1 MMLMGLLLIAAAF
14 FLSVYT
20 LWGEYRAKV
29 QSKAALSQVTEYIH
43 IRTEMEEDGRNTEM
57 AVVETAID
65 EESAV
70 VPVEVPVPDFLYN
83 PEMEMPEKTINGQN
97 YIGVVEI
104 PELELTLPIISEW
117 SDEKLKISPCRYVGS
132 AYTNDLILSGHSYV
146 NHFRY
151 IRKLERGAEIIFTD
165 MDGTRFVYEVNDAE
179 VIDASGVEQ
188 MLGGEWDMSLFTCT
202 TSGSARHTVRCRLV
216 PEKNPWMMHITDV
229 DTFLNGKQ

>member
-1 MMLMGLLLIAAAF
+1 
-14 FLSVYT
+14 
-20 LWGEYRAKV
+20 
-29 QSKAALSQVTEYIH
+29 
-43 IRTEMEEDGRNTEM
+43 
-57 AVVETAID
+57 
-65 EESAV
+65 
-70 VPVEVPVPDFLYN
+70 
-83 PEMEMPEKTINGQN
+83 MPEKTIEGQK

-104 PELELTLPIISEW
+104 PELELTLPIISAW
-117 SDEKLKISPCRYVGS
+117 SDEKLKIAPCRYVGS